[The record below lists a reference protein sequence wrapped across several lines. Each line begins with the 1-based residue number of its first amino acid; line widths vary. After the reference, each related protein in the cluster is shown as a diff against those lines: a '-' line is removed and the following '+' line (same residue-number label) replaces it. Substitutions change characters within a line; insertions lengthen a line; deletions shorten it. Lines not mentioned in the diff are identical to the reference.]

1 MDAAAEFGRNYAAEQ
16 LRRSRHPLRRLIK
29 RLYLNNVLSDVSG
42 PTIDF
47 GCGAG
52 QLLAR
57 LPAGSIG
64 LEINPHL
71 VEELRRTGLNAR
83 TYDPG
88 VDQFA
93 LRDFSRDCYETLVI
107 SHVIEHL
114 PDSAQTLRAL
124 WRACGRIGI
133 RRIIVVVPGWK
144 GFLLDKTHKN
154 FVDQRYL
161 EKHGLLSFEGYAV
174 TKARY
179 FPINVEG
186 LGKVFAYHEFK
197 IVYERAV

>member
-1 MDAAAEFGRNYAAEQ
+1 MDASAKFDRNYATEQ

-29 RLYLNNVLSDVSG
+29 RLYLNNILSDVSG

-64 LEINPHL
+64 LEINPYL
-71 VEELRRTGLNAR
+71 VEELRRTGLSAR
-83 TYDPG
+83 AYDPSA
-88 VDQFA
+88 DQFA
-93 LRDFSRDCYETLVI
+93 LLDFPTGCYETLVI

-114 PDSAQTLRAL
+114 PDSAQAVRAL
-124 WRACGRIGI
+124 WRACRRIGI

-144 GFLLDKTHKN
+144 GFLSDKTHKT

-161 EKHGLLSFEGYAV
+161 DKHGLLSCEGYAV
-174 TKARY
+174 ARACY
-179 FPINVEG
+179 FPFNMES
-186 LGKVFAYHEFK
+186 LGKVFSYHELK